1 MRSNNNEHNKYF
13 SVDAGISS
21 ETITKAERLVMERYS
36 NMYSNWKEKEKNYRQ
51 EVEDL
56 RQKEIAGFKNIL
68 PAPFTLSDVT
78 IEWDYWESVL
88 RHRYK
93 TALLNK

>member
-36 NMYSNWKEKEKNYRQ
+36 NMYSKEG
-51 EVEDL
+51 
-56 RQKEIAGFKNIL
+56 A
-68 PAPFTLSDVT
+68 
-78 IEWDYWESVL
+78 
-88 RHRYK
+88 
-93 TALLNK
+93 NKFLI

>member
-36 NMYSNWKEKEKNYRQ
+36 NMYSNWKEKEK
-51 EVEDL
+51 
-56 RQKEIAGFKNIL
+56 KL
-68 PAPFTLSDVT
+68 PARSGGFASKRNRW
-78 IEWDYWESVL
+78 I
-88 RHRYK
+88 
-93 TALLNK
+93 

>member
-36 NMYSNWKEKEKNYRQ
+36 NMYSNWKEKEKITGKKWRIC
-51 EVEDL
+51 VKKKSLDL
-56 RQKEIAGFKNIL
+56 KIYCL
-68 PAPFTLSDVT
+68 
-78 IEWDYWESVL
+78 L
-88 RHRYK
+88 RLH
-93 TALLNK
+93 